1 MSRIVAERERAA
13 SAAVPRRAVHASAD
27 CRNSIEAALG
37 ATRWCHCCNP
47 SMSGSG
53 GAAGERAEPD
63 QTVTEEVNA
72 PYTHHREPSRGE
84 FLALKAALPLLAR
97 AALLLPVVELSRS
110 CCLMTPVQP
119 AQLARNEARGHETV
133 NRASWYRGE
142 TFPAANSLRA
152 AAGAEP
158 TWEARSASRAPSPP
172 CCVATCRT
180 GSCVRWLISRCG
192 VVGRRVRPTRRVVEP
207 REGLAVV
214 PTLFSEARYG
224 LYHRVASRA
233 HEVANIRSSSAV
245 ELHEQMGPVRNPA
258 NQLSVPL
265 KNVASM
271 RAMCHFRRSILL
283 PSWSRRVVLF
293 VKDPIP

>member
-84 FLALKAALPLLAR
+84 FLALEAALPLLAR

-110 CCLMTPVQP
+110 CCLILPFSP
-119 AQLARNEARGHETV
+119 LN
-133 NRASWYRGE
+133 
-142 TFPAANSLRA
+142 
-152 AAGAEP
+152 
-158 TWEARSASRAPSPP
+158 SRATRPAGTNRQQGFVVRGRDVP
-172 CCVATCRT
+172 CRELAPRCSRGRT
-180 GSCVRWLISRCG
+180 HWRHGRLRDSLSSMLRRYVPDRIIVRWLISRCG

-283 PSWSRRVVLF
+283 PSWSRRVVSF